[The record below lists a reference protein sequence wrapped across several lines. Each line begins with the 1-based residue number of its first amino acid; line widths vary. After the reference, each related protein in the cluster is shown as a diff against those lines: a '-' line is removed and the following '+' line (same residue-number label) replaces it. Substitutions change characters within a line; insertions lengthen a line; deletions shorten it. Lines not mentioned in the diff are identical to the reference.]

1 MKTEL
6 EDVVNKVLSDLGLDL
21 VEFRT
26 VGSRRRPVFDIRI
39 EKIDGEKVTVDDC
52 ANVSRILKQYLD
64 SEEAALDDYVLE
76 VSSPGLERP
85 LKRPADWRRFVGRTV
100 SVSSPELGGR
110 RELDL
115 VGVEPSAE
123 EGEAE
128 VAVFKDNKGADVRL
142 PLAVIREARLVFHW
156 KR

>member
-1 MKTEL
+1 VKTEL

-85 LKRPADWRRFVGRTV
+85 LKRTADWRRFVGRTV

-128 VAVFKDNKGADVRL
+128 VAVFKDKKGADVRL
-142 PLAVIREARLVFHW
+142 PLAVIREARLVFNW